1 LRIINKKMKNRI
13 ISFYREN
20 KKLIL
25 LLVRIIISVSL
36 IVFLVKTQFKD
47 IRSALEII
55 KSVNKPLLILSLST
69 HIFGIWITAVRWNTL
84 LRTQKV
90 KLGTTTLTLTVL
102 IGFFF
107 NNFLPTSI
115 GGDVFRTYD
124 AAKKANIPIE
134 TSASIIIVERFSG
147 IISASTYAII
157 ALFLGFT
164 AIGNRSFIIPVII
177 FFIICIIIAFLILN
191 PSILRLNKLINKIKF
206 LKKVKEKLANIYFTF
221 LSFKKF
227 KWALIRVMIYSFL
240 LQFAVILNYFLAAKS
255 LGINLNLTA
264 FIFIVPVVTIIAMV
278 PISIGGI
285 GIRENTLVFI
295 ITAMGVGSEQA
306 AICALLIFLML
317 IFIGIIGGITY
328 SVRPNYIKHSITKKL
343 SNSKS

>member
-1 LRIINKKMKNRI
+1 MKNRI

-55 KSVNKPLLILSLST
+55 KSVNKPLLVLSLST

-84 LRTQKV
+84 LGTQKV

-147 IISASTYAII
+147 VISASTYAII

-227 KWALIRVMIYSFL
+227 KWVLVRVLIYSFL

-328 SVRPNYIKHSITKKL
+328 SVRPNYIKHSTTKKL

>member
-1 LRIINKKMKNRI
+1 MKNRI

-84 LRTQKV
+84 LGTQKV

-147 IISASTYAII
+147 VISASTYAVI

-206 LKKVKEKLANIYFTF
+206 LKKVKEKLANVYFTF

-227 KWALIRVMIYSFL
+227 KWVLVRVLIYSFL

-255 LGINLNLTA
+255 LGIDLNLTA

-328 SVRPNYIKHSITKKL
+328 SVRPNYIKHSTTKKL

>member
-1 LRIINKKMKNRI
+1 MRIINKKMKNRI

-25 LLVRIIISVSL
+25 LLVRIIISISL

-55 KSVNKPLLILSLST
+55 KSANKPLLILSLST

-84 LRTQKV
+84 LVTQKV
-90 KLGTTTLTLTVL
+90 KLGTSTLTLTVL

-147 IISASTYAII
+147 IISTSTYAII

-164 AIGNRSFIIPVII
+164 AIGNQSFIIPVII
-177 FFIICIIIAFLILN
+177 FFIICIIIAFFILN
-191 PSILRLNKLINKIKF
+191 PSMLRLNKLINRIKF

-227 KWALIRVMIYSFL
+227 KWVLVRVMIYSFL

-295 ITAMGVGSEQA
+295 MTAIGVGSEQA
-306 AICALLIFLML
+306 ALCALLIFLML
-317 IFIGIIGGITY
+317 IFIGIIGGIIY
-328 SVRPNYIKHSITKKL
+328 SIRPHYIKHSTTKKL

>member
-1 LRIINKKMKNRI
+1 MKNRI

-84 LRTQKV
+84 LGTQKV
-90 KLGTTTLTLTVL
+90 NLGTTTLTLTVL

-227 KWALIRVMIYSFL
+227 KWVLVRVMIYSFL

-328 SVRPNYIKHSITKKL
+328 SVRPNYIKHSTTKKL

>member
-1 LRIINKKMKNRI
+1 MKNRI

-84 LRTQKV
+84 LGTQKV

-227 KWALIRVMIYSFL
+227 KWVLVRVMIYSFL

-317 IFIGIIGGITY
+317 IFIGIIGGIIY
-328 SVRPNYIKHSITKKL
+328 SIRPHYIKHSTTKKL

>member
-1 LRIINKKMKNRI
+1 MKNRI

-84 LRTQKV
+84 LGTQKV

-227 KWALIRVMIYSFL
+227 KWVLVRVLIYSFL

-328 SVRPNYIKHSITKKL
+328 SVRPNYIKHSTTKKL

>member
-1 LRIINKKMKNRI
+1 MKNRI

-84 LRTQKV
+84 LGTQKV

-227 KWALIRVMIYSFL
+227 KWVLVRVMIYSFL

-328 SVRPNYIKHSITKKL
+328 SVRPNYRKHSTTKKL

>member
-1 LRIINKKMKNRI
+1 MKNRI

-84 LRTQKV
+84 LGTQKV

-164 AIGNRSFIIPVII
+164 AIGNQSFIIPVII
-177 FFIICIIIAFLILN
+177 FFIICIIIAFFILN
-191 PSILRLNKLINKIKF
+191 PSVLRLNKLINKIKF

-227 KWALIRVMIYSFL
+227 KWVLVRVMIYSFL

-328 SVRPNYIKHSITKKL
+328 SVRPNYIKHSTTKKL

>member
-1 LRIINKKMKNRI
+1 MKNRI

-84 LRTQKV
+84 LGTQKV

-164 AIGNRSFIIPVII
+164 AIGNQSFIIPVII
-177 FFIICIIIAFLILN
+177 FFITCIIIAFIILN
-191 PSILRLNKLINKIKF
+191 PSILRLNKLINRIKF
-206 LKKVKEKLANIYFTF
+206 LKKVKQKLANIYFTF

-227 KWALIRVMIYSFL
+227 KWVLVRVLIYSFL

-295 ITAMGVGSEQA
+295 MTAMGVGSEQA

-317 IFIGIIGGITY
+317 IFIGIIGVIIY
-328 SVRPNYIKHSITKKL
+328 SIRPHYIKHSTTKKL
-343 SNSKS
+343 SSSKS

>member
-1 LRIINKKMKNRI
+1 MKNRI

-84 LRTQKV
+84 LGTQKV
-90 KLGTTTLTLTVL
+90 NLGTTTLTLTVL

-164 AIGNRSFIIPVII
+164 AIGNQSFIIPVII
-177 FFIICIIIAFLILN
+177 FFIICIIIAFFILN
-191 PSILRLNKLINKIKF
+191 PSVLRLNKLINKIKF

-227 KWALIRVMIYSFL
+227 KWVLVRVMIYSFL

-328 SVRPNYIKHSITKKL
+328 SVRPNYIKHSTTKKL

>member
-1 LRIINKKMKNRI
+1 MKNRI

-84 LRTQKV
+84 LGTQKV

-227 KWALIRVMIYSFL
+227 KWVLVRVMIYSFL

-328 SVRPNYIKHSITKKL
+328 SVRPNYVKHSTTKKL

>member
-1 LRIINKKMKNRI
+1 MKNRI

-20 KKLIL
+20 RKLIL
-25 LLVRIIISVSL
+25 LLIRIIISVSL
-36 IVFLVKTQFKD
+36 IVFLLKTQFKD

-84 LRTQKV
+84 LGTQKV

-164 AIGNRSFIIPVII
+164 AIGNQSFIIPVII
-177 FFIICIIIAFLILN
+177 FFIICIIIAFFILN

-227 KWALIRVMIYSFL
+227 KWVLVRVMIYSFL

-285 GIRENTLVFI
+285 GIRENALVFI
-295 ITAMGVGSEQA
+295 MTAIGVGSEQA
-306 AICALLIFLML
+306 ALCALLIFLML
-317 IFIGIIGGITY
+317 IFIGIIGGIIY
-328 SVRPNYIKHSITKKL
+328 SIRPHYIKHSTTKKL

>member
-1 LRIINKKMKNRI
+1 MKNRI

-84 LRTQKV
+84 LGTQKV

-164 AIGNRSFIIPVII
+164 AIGNQSFIIPVII
-177 FFIICIIIAFLILN
+177 FFITCIIIAFIILN

-206 LKKVKEKLANIYFTF
+206 LKKVKQKLANIYFTF

-227 KWALIRVMIYSFL
+227 KWVLVRVMIYSFL

-295 ITAMGVGSEQA
+295 MTAMGVGSEQA

-317 IFIGIIGGITY
+317 IFIGIIGVIIY
-328 SVRPNYIKHSITKKL
+328 SIRPHYIKHSTTKKL
-343 SNSKS
+343 SSSKS

>member
-1 LRIINKKMKNRI
+1 MKNRI

-84 LRTQKV
+84 LGTQKV
-90 KLGTTTLTLTVL
+90 KLGTPTLTLTVL

-147 IISASTYAII
+147 IISVSTYAII

-164 AIGNRSFIIPVII
+164 AIGNQSFIIPVII
-177 FFIICIIIAFLILN
+177 FFTICIIIAFFILN
-191 PSILRLNKLINKIKF
+191 PSMLRLNKLINRIKF

-227 KWALIRVMIYSFL
+227 KWVLVRVMIYSFL

-328 SVRPNYIKHSITKKL
+328 SIRPHYIKHSTTKKL

>member
-1 LRIINKKMKNRI
+1 MKNRI

-84 LRTQKV
+84 LGTQKV

-164 AIGNRSFIIPVII
+164 AIGNQSFIIPVII
-177 FFIICIIIAFLILN
+177 FFIICIIIAFFILN
-191 PSILRLNKLINKIKF
+191 PSMLRLNKLINRIKF

-227 KWALIRVMIYSFL
+227 KWVLVRVLIYSFL

-295 ITAMGVGSEQA
+295 MTAIGVGSEQA
-306 AICALLIFLML
+306 ALCALLIFLML
-317 IFIGIIGGITY
+317 IFIGIIGGIIY
-328 SVRPNYIKHSITKKL
+328 SIRPHYIKHSTTKNL

>member
-1 LRIINKKMKNRI
+1 MKNRI

-84 LRTQKV
+84 LGTQKV

-164 AIGNRSFIIPVII
+164 AIGNQSFIIPVII
-177 FFIICIIIAFLILN
+177 FFIICIIIAFFILN

-227 KWALIRVMIYSFL
+227 KWVLVRVMIYSFL

-328 SVRPNYIKHSITKKL
+328 SVRPHYIKHSTTKKL

>member
-1 LRIINKKMKNRI
+1 MKNRI

-36 IVFLVKTQFKD
+36 IVFLVKTRFKD

-84 LRTQKV
+84 LGTQKV

-177 FFIICIIIAFLILN
+177 FFIICIIIAFFILN
-191 PSILRLNKLINKIKF
+191 PSMLRLNKLINRIKF

-227 KWALIRVMIYSFL
+227 KWVLVRVLIYSFL

-295 ITAMGVGSEQA
+295 MTAIGVGSEQA
-306 AICALLIFLML
+306 ALCALLIFLML
-317 IFIGIIGGITY
+317 IFIGIIGGIIY
-328 SVRPNYIKHSITKKL
+328 SIRPHYIKHSTTKKL

>member
-1 LRIINKKMKNRI
+1 MKNRI

-84 LRTQKV
+84 LGTQKV

-177 FFIICIIIAFLILN
+177 FFIICIIIAFFILN
-191 PSILRLNKLINKIKF
+191 PSMLRLNKLINRIKF
-206 LKKVKEKLANIYFTF
+206 LKKVKQKLANIYFTF

-306 AICALLIFLML
+306 ALCALLIFLML
-317 IFIGIIGGITY
+317 IFIGIIGGIIY
-328 SVRPNYIKHSITKKL
+328 SIRPHHIKHSTTKKL
-343 SNSKS
+343 SNSKA

>member
-1 LRIINKKMKNRI
+1 MKNRI

-25 LLVRIIISVSL
+25 LLVRIVISVSL

-84 LRTQKV
+84 LGTQKV

-177 FFIICIIIAFLILN
+177 FFIICIIIAFFILN
-191 PSILRLNKLINKIKF
+191 PSMFRLNKLINRIKF

-227 KWALIRVMIYSFL
+227 KWVLVRVMIYSFL

-295 ITAMGVGSEQA
+295 MTAMGVGSEQA
-306 AICALLIFLML
+306 ALCALLIFSML
-317 IFIGIIGGITY
+317 IFIGIIGGIIY
-328 SVRPNYIKHSITKKL
+328 SIRPHYIKHSNTKKAI
-343 SNSKS
+343 

>member
-1 LRIINKKMKNRI
+1 MKNRI

-84 LRTQKV
+84 LGTQKV

-147 IISASTYAII
+147 VISASTYAII

-191 PSILRLNKLINKIKF
+191 PSILQLNKLINKIKF

-227 KWALIRVMIYSFL
+227 KWVLVRVLIYSFL

-328 SVRPNYIKHSITKKL
+328 SVRPNYIKHSTTKKL

>member
-1 LRIINKKMKNRI
+1 MKNRI
-13 ISFYREN
+13 RSFYREN

-84 LRTQKV
+84 LGTQKV
-90 KLGTTTLTLTVL
+90 KLGITTLTLTVL

-107 NNFLPTSI
+107 NSFLPTSI

-164 AIGNRSFIIPVII
+164 AIGNQSFIIPVII
-177 FFIICIIIAFLILN
+177 FFIICIIIAFFILN
-191 PSILRLNKLINKIKF
+191 PSMLRLNKLINRIKF

-227 KWALIRVMIYSFL
+227 KWVLVRVMIYSFL

-295 ITAMGVGSEQA
+295 MTAIGVGSEQA
-306 AICALLIFLML
+306 ALCALLIFLML

-328 SVRPNYIKHSITKKL
+328 SVRPNYIKHSTTKKL

>member
-1 LRIINKKMKNRI
+1 MKNRI

-84 LRTQKV
+84 LGTQKV

-164 AIGNRSFIIPVII
+164 AIGNQSFIIPVII

-191 PSILRLNKLINKIKF
+191 PSMLRLNKLINKIKF

-227 KWALIRVMIYSFL
+227 KWVLVRVMIYSFL

-295 ITAMGVGSEQA
+295 MTAIGVGSEQA
-306 AICALLIFLML
+306 ALCALLIFLML
-317 IFIGIIGGITY
+317 IFIGIIGGIIY
-328 SVRPNYIKHSITKKL
+328 SIRPHYIKHSTTKKL

>member
-1 LRIINKKMKNRI
+1 MKNRI

-84 LRTQKV
+84 LGTQKV

-227 KWALIRVMIYSFL
+227 KWVLVRVMIYSFL

-317 IFIGIIGGITY
+317 IFIGIIGGIIY
-328 SVRPNYIKHSITKKL
+328 SIRPHDIKHSTTKKL

>member
-1 LRIINKKMKNRI
+1 MKNRI

-84 LRTQKV
+84 LGTQKV

-191 PSILRLNKLINKIKF
+191 PSMLRLNKLINRIKF

-227 KWALIRVMIYSFL
+227 KWVLVRVMIYSFL

-295 ITAMGVGSEQA
+295 MTAMGVGSEQA
-306 AICALLIFLML
+306 ALCALLIFSML
-317 IFIGIIGGITY
+317 IFIGIIGGIIY
-328 SVRPNYIKHSITKKL
+328 SIRPHYIKHSNTKKAI
-343 SNSKS
+343 

>member
-1 LRIINKKMKNRI
+1 VKNRI

-36 IVFLVKTQFKD
+36 IVFLVKTRFKD

-84 LRTQKV
+84 LGTQKV

-177 FFIICIIIAFLILN
+177 FFIICIIIAFFILN
-191 PSILRLNKLINKIKF
+191 PSMLRLNKLINRIKF

-227 KWALIRVMIYSFL
+227 KWVLVRVLIYSFL

-295 ITAMGVGSEQA
+295 MTAIGVGSEQA
-306 AICALLIFLML
+306 ALCALLIFLML
-317 IFIGIIGGITY
+317 IFIGIIGGIIY
-328 SVRPNYIKHSITKKL
+328 SIRPHYIKHSTTKKL

>member
-84 LRTQKV
+84 LGTQKV

-227 KWALIRVMIYSFL
+227 KWVLVRVMIYSFL

-295 ITAMGVGSEQA
+295 ITAMGVGGEQA

-328 SVRPNYIKHSITKKL
+328 SVRPNYIKHSTTKKL

>member
-1 LRIINKKMKNRI
+1 MRIINKKMKNRI

-36 IVFLVKTQFKD
+36 IVFLVKTQFKG

-84 LRTQKV
+84 LGTQKV

-177 FFIICIIIAFLILN
+177 FFII
-191 PSILRLNKLINKIKF
+191 
-206 LKKVKEKLANIYFTF
+206 
-221 LSFKKF
+221 
-227 KWALIRVMIYSFL
+227 
-240 LQFAVILNYFLAAKS
+240 
-255 LGINLNLTA
+255 
-264 FIFIVPVVTIIAMV
+264 
-278 PISIGGI
+278 
-285 GIRENTLVFI
+285 
-295 ITAMGVGSEQA
+295 
-306 AICALLIFLML
+306 
-317 IFIGIIGGITY
+317 
-328 SVRPNYIKHSITKKL
+328 
-343 SNSKS
+343 

>member
-1 LRIINKKMKNRI
+1 MKNRI

-84 LRTQKV
+84 LGTQKV
-90 KLGTTTLTLTVL
+90 NLGTTTLTLTVL

-147 IISASTYAII
+147 VISASTYAII

-191 PSILRLNKLINKIKF
+191 PSILQLNKLINKIKF

-227 KWALIRVMIYSFL
+227 KWVLVRVMIYSFL

-306 AICALLIFLML
+306 AICALVIFLML

-328 SVRPNYIKHSITKKL
+328 SVRPNYIKHSTTKKL

>member
-1 LRIINKKMKNRI
+1 MKNRI

-36 IVFLVKTQFKD
+36 IVFLVKTRFKD

-84 LRTQKV
+84 LGTQKV

-227 KWALIRVMIYSFL
+227 KWVLVRVMIYSFL

-317 IFIGIIGGITY
+317 IFIGIIGGIIY
-328 SVRPNYIKHSITKKL
+328 SIRPHYIKHSTTKKL

>member
-1 LRIINKKMKNRI
+1 MKNRI

-84 LRTQKV
+84 LGTQKV

-147 IISASTYAII
+147 VISASTYAII

-227 KWALIRVMIYSFL
+227 KWVLVRVLIYSFL

-328 SVRPNYIKHSITKKL
+328 SVRPNYIKHSTTKKL

>member
-1 LRIINKKMKNRI
+1 MKNRI

-84 LRTQKV
+84 LGTQKV

-177 FFIICIIIAFLILN
+177 FFIICIIIAFFILN

-227 KWALIRVMIYSFL
+227 KWVLVRVLIYSFL

-317 IFIGIIGGITY
+317 IFIGIIGGIIY
-328 SVRPNYIKHSITKKL
+328 SIRPHYIKHSTTKKL

>member
-1 LRIINKKMKNRI
+1 MKNRI

-20 KKLIL
+20 KKLVL

-227 KWALIRVMIYSFL
+227 KWVLVRVMIYSFL

-295 ITAMGVGSEQA
+295 MTAMGVGSEQA
-306 AICALLIFLML
+306 ALCALLIFLML
-317 IFIGIIGGITY
+317 IFIGIIGGIIY
-328 SVRPNYIKHSITKKL
+328 SIRPHYIKHSTTKKL

>member
-1 LRIINKKMKNRI
+1 MKNRI

-84 LRTQKV
+84 LGTQKV

-147 IISASTYAII
+147 VISASTYAVI

-227 KWALIRVMIYSFL
+227 KWVLVRVLIYSFL

-328 SVRPNYIKHSITKKL
+328 SVRPNYIKHSTTKKL

>member
-1 LRIINKKMKNRI
+1 MKNRI

-84 LRTQKV
+84 LGTQKV
-90 KLGTTTLTLTVL
+90 NLGTTTLTLTVL

-164 AIGNRSFIIPVII
+164 AIGNQSFIIPVII

-227 KWALIRVMIYSFL
+227 KWVLARVMIYSFL
-240 LQFAVILNYFLAAKS
+240 L
-255 LGINLNLTA
+255 
-264 FIFIVPVVTIIAMV
+264 
-278 PISIGGI
+278 
-285 GIRENTLVFI
+285 
-295 ITAMGVGSEQA
+295 
-306 AICALLIFLML
+306 
-317 IFIGIIGGITY
+317 
-328 SVRPNYIKHSITKKL
+328 
-343 SNSKS
+343 

>member
-1 LRIINKKMKNRI
+1 MKNRI

-84 LRTQKV
+84 LGTQKV
-90 KLGTTTLTLTVL
+90 NLGTTTLTLTVL

-147 IISASTYAII
+147 VISASTYAII

-227 KWALIRVMIYSFL
+227 KWVLVRVLIYSFL

-328 SVRPNYIKHSITKKL
+328 SVRPNYIKHSTTKKL